1 MKLANS
7 VTYHLFEKRIFD
19 DQKMVQLLCLDEN
32 FDYA

>member
-19 DQKMVQLLCLDEN
+19 DRKLVHCLDEN